1 MFRRSSPL
9 RRLTGWRHQFVL
21 AALFALQGAI
31 TLSPLL
37 EPNEKGRMPV
47 HVEQQ
52 GATHRYQH
60 NEATCAV
67 CAVRSL
73 HSSPAESSPAIDYE
87 HHQTGATA
95 DAPVAPARRVGSI
108 ILPRAPPQPT

>member
-1 MFRRSSPL
+1 MFLRSRPFRRP
-9 RRLTGWRHQFVL
+9 TGWRNHL
-21 AALFALQGAI
+21 ALAVLFALQGAI
-31 TLSPLL
+31 TLAPLL
-37 EPNEKGRMPV
+37 EPSEKGRMRS

-60 NEATCAV
+60 DETTCAV
-67 CAVRSL
+67 CRVRAL

-87 HHQTGATA
+87 HHQPGAIA